1 MSGNVGTSPNT
12 VVYAKGTSLWQRLC
26 IPRFRTIAYVV
37 DKPICRRYILLQGLC
52 VSGVKTTIH
61 ACNRLKIDFFFQ
73 ISMQSFETN
82 QPNLGGLSRGSFLPP
97 CFKETTSLKTILSF
111 ELAYICCILYK
122 RVLWPISVST
132 KKFDQEKKSLF
143 KSISKSIHVDPS

>member
-1 MSGNVGTSPNT
+1 MLSINQSVEDTFC
-12 VVYAKGTSLWQRLC
+12 YKD
-26 IPRFRTIAYVV
+26 YVCQV
-37 DKPICRRYILLQGLC
+37 SKLQYM
-52 VSGVKTTIH
+52 H
-61 ACNRLKIDFFFQ
+61 AIGWKLIFFFQ